1 MLSKTRY
8 YNEYYRSIN
17 RYLCSIQI
25 NKTRYTGSEEVRLMK
40 EYTDKQINSMIL
52 HLRLNDIAE
61 IYYLEQQD
69 PITLAELDKGFYD
82 YKTDSWLSRK
92 MIISSAIK
100 TGWKDK
106 KEK

>member
-1 MLSKTRY
+1 
-8 YNEYYRSIN
+8 
-17 RYLCSIQI
+17 
-25 NKTRYTGSEEVRLMK
+25 MK
-40 EYTDKQINSMIL
+40 EYTDKQINSMLL

-61 IYYLEQQD
+61 IYYLEQKD
-69 PITLAELDKGFYD
+69 PYTLRKLDKGFYD

-92 MIISSAIK
+92 MLISSAIK

>member
-1 MLSKTRY
+1 
-8 YNEYYRSIN
+8 
-17 RYLCSIQI
+17 
-25 NKTRYTGSEEVRLMK
+25 MK

-69 PITLAELDKGFYD
+69 PYTYAKFDKGFYD

-92 MIISSAIK
+92 MLIGSAIE
-100 TGWKDK
+100 TGWEENGK
-106 KEK
+106 